1 MNNSNKTKT
10 SYGFIFIFS
19 LIFSA
24 LISVGISGVVASDQF
39 KFIFDELIFFVIL
52 FGIGYNINK
61 ISLKLNMFVVGIISI
76 VLATTSFSFLNI
88 ILSHSAES
96 YKVMVI
102 SKGSSSGKNSSY
114 WLKVTSWRRSSSV
127 DETIYLSRTIWND
140 IEEGSEHVVKTKK
153 SFFGIERVIHFY

>member
-1 MNNSNKTKT
+1 MNNSIKTKRQ
-10 SYGFIFIFS
+10 YGFIFIFS
-19 LIFSA
+19 LIFSII
-24 LISVGISGVVASDQF
+24 ISVGVSSVVASDQF
-39 KFIFDELIFFVIL
+39 KFILYEFIIFVIL
-52 FGIGYNINK
+52 FSIGYNINK
-61 ISLKLNMFVVGIISI
+61 KTLNLDKFIVGIISV
-76 VLATTSFSFLNI
+76 VLATTSFSFFNI

-153 SFFGIERVIHFY
+153 SFFGIERVIRFY